1 MSRRDVGWRTMM
13 FLGAVVGCSDGA
25 VVATMPDVV
34 TGADV
39 TALPDA
45 ALSPDAAPL
54 SDVVV
59 PPGLDAALRDAPS
72 VDLGPTD
79 APCVGGAT
87 RCGDQCVSLRSDHEH
102 CGACGNVCAA
112 GERCEMGRC
121 ALTCPA
127 GATVCQPDGGAA
139 RCVDLQRDPAS
150 CGACGTVC
158 PAGTV
163 CMAGV
168 CATACAASLTA
179 CGQSCRNLQT
189 DPQHCGACGTA
200 CPAGQACER
209 GACVCDVTRRS
220 CMVSGAP
227 TCVDTATDSR
237 HCGRCDNP
245 CAAGTR
251 CENGRC
257 EASCSPGLLA
267 CGGACVD
274 TNSSPENC
282 GACGRTCPPT
292 ANRPTVC
299 INGNCSQG
307 ACTEPYA
314 DCDQSFANGCET
326 NLRANPAHCGRC
338 GISCGT
344 PSYGRAECS
353 DGACTILCNTAHGD
367 CDGNPTNGCESD
379 FNTDTR
385 HCGGCGR
392 ACPSGQGCRNGVCV
406 STVGALLC
414 STQAAL
420 TCLSLGGRTP
430 TNAQD
435 GRIVCVFGNVSIT
448 DFCGQSCNTYRVFS
462 WRDGAQLP
470 ACVSTPGSMA
480 RGSSYTGPAFCGCD
494 QPPRS
499 CGTWDM
505 NNCVG
510 D

>member
-1 MSRRDVGWRTMM
+1 MNSLEPMGTRTASRGSIAAPSCVLFGGALSAAALFVASRGAPVRLVQEAGSFSYLAFMVFAMALVASAILVYVASRGSYALAALTPMSVLVPWGVMVLCM
-13 FLGAVVGCSDGA
+13 LSGAEM
-25 VVATMPDVV
+25 VADVV

-127 GATVCQPDGGAA
+127 GATMCQPDGGAA

-227 TCVDTATDSR
+227 TCVDTA
-237 HCGRCDNP
+237 
-245 CAAGTR
+245 
-251 CENGRC
+251 
-257 EASCSPGLLA
+257 
-267 CGGACVD
+267 
-274 TNSSPENC
+274 
-282 GACGRTCPPT
+282 
-292 ANRPTVC
+292 
-299 INGNCSQG
+299 
-307 ACTEPYA
+307 
-314 DCDQSFANGCET
+314 
-326 NLRANPAHCGRC
+326 
-338 GISCGT
+338 
-344 PSYGRAECS
+344 S
-353 DGACTILCNTAHGD
+353 D
-367 CDGNPTNGCESD
+367 
-379 FNTDTR
+379 
-385 HCGGCGR
+385 
-392 ACPSGQGCRNGVCV
+392 V
-406 STVGALLC
+406 STN
-414 STQAAL
+414 AA
-420 TCLSLGGRTP
+420 TMPSR
-430 TNAQD
+430 
-435 GRIVCVFGNVSIT
+435 
-448 DFCGQSCNTYRVFS
+448 
-462 WRDGAQLP
+462 
-470 ACVSTPGSMA
+470 
-480 RGSSYTGPAFCGCD
+480 
-494 QPPRS
+494 
-499 CGTWDM
+499 
-505 NNCVG
+505 
-510 D
+510 